1 MFTHI
6 NLAHE
11 YTLEAMPGTEVTQ
24 NMKLGYSGDEVG
36 FTDIAISQT
45 AESSESVVV
54 YTTGL
59 VVYAKVAPK
68 KTVIRTNG
76 IFKPGDDG
84 DLHLVGLDPDNKT
97 ESR

>member
-1 MFTHI
+1 MFKHI

-11 YTLEAMPGTEVTQ
+11 YTLEAMSGTEVTQ
-24 NMKLGYSGDEVG
+24 NMKLDYSSDEVNA
-36 FTDIAISQT
+36 TNIVISQT
-45 AESSESVVV
+45 AESSESLIV

-59 VVYAKVAPK
+59 VVYVKVTPK

-84 DLHLVGLDPDNKT
+84 DLHLVGLDSDNMS